1 MALAACKDACAC
13 LEGPGPR
20 QHTAGLFNRPVRRM
34 TFADNNPLAIIA
46 SELPRFSSQLAVDLM
61 QSKYGMQ
68 IQRAKSLVSERDQ
81 NFQLQSADGR
91 KLVLKIANAAEDPQV
106 TDFQIKA
113 LQHIED
119 YQLQFGERFKAPRIV
134 PTLDGQSQIA
144 IEDES
149 MSCIARVVS
158 YVEGVPLGDDE
169 PSAGLCR
176 NTGAYLAELGRALK
190 DFQHAGSDQNLLWD
204 MKRALRL
211 RELLCHIRPSSL
223 ADRVSRCLDD
233 FEERVLPRF
242 ASLRWQVIHNDLNPD
257 NILLD
262 VAGGSRV
269 VGVIDFGDML
279 AAPLIVDLAVA
290 SSYMRLGEGDPLDG
304 IAACL
309 SGYHSVTPLFP
320 EETDLLFDLVRTRLA
335 ATISIRHWRISEKS
349 PDDPYLQKILQENTA
364 EEMLA
369 RLDELPRESVQRTFR
384 QVCASQDV
392 AAKA

>member
-1 MALAACKDACAC
+1 
-13 LEGPGPR
+13 
-20 QHTAGLFNRPVRRM
+20 M

-309 SGYHSVTPLFP
+309 SGYHSVTLLFP